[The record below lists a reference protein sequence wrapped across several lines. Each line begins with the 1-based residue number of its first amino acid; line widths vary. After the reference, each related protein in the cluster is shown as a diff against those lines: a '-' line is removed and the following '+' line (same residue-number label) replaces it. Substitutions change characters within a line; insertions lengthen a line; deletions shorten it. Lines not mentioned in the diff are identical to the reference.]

1 MFLRKLANSDLDSS
15 DALIKV
21 CVVSRP
27 LNRLRDLFDDCP
39 GFRVQDWTVRDI
51 NRVISERFKNH
62 PRMRILL
69 KQEAHVQAVNLLK
82 KKINKRADGVFLWV
96 RPVVDGFSRGLT
108 KGESIEALESHLSEL
123 PDDLNDFHRH
133 MLSKIDRRYFRETS
147 MMLEAVLRARSPF
160 TVLQLAL
167 ILYSNAATYPETI
180 PFTS

>member
-1 MFLRKLANSDLDSS
+1 
-15 DALIKV
+15 
-21 CVVSRP
+21 
-27 LNRLRDLFDDCP
+27 
-39 GFRVQDWTVRDI
+39 
-51 NRVISERFKNH
+51 
-62 PRMRILL
+62 MRILL